1 MELKDLGLGLVDMEV
16 EAVSVLELYRN
27 EDVEESID
35 REPETILLSADRKRE
50 RVCVCVCV
58 SVCVFWGC
66 LDN

>member
-1 MELKDLGLGLVDMEV
+1 MEWKDLGLGLVDMEV

-35 REPETILLSADRKRE
+35 KEPETILLSADRKRE
-50 RVCVCVCV
+50 RVCVCV
-58 SVCVFWGC
+58 FLGC

>member
-1 MELKDLGLGLVDMEV
+1 MELKGLGLGLVDMEV

-35 REPETILLSADRKRE
+35 KEPETILLSADRE
-50 RVCVCVCV
+50 RLCVC
-58 SVCVFWGC
+58 VCVFWGC

>member
-35 REPETILLSADRKRE
+35 KEPETILLSADRKRE
-50 RVCVCVCV
+50 RVCVCV
-58 SVCVFWGC
+58 FWGC

>member
-35 REPETILLSADRKRE
+35 KEPETILLSADRKRE
-50 RVCVCVCV
+50 RERECVCVLGM
-58 SVCVFWGC
+58 FG
-66 LDN
+66 